1 MNKSCRSDELKI
13 LGWSDKDVALYE
25 ELFEYR
31 RRWGAINIEPHERA
45 FLRTADQALSKLA
58 SSVTSLKQ
66 NNRAS
71 LTEDSQHLLAK
82 VSFRNSAAK
91 TPSMGKI
98 QTKNYC
104 FVALDFETA
113 DHGRDS
119 ACSVAIV
126 RVEKKSIVHR
136 EHHLI
141 CPPRQRFTFSHIH
154 GIRWSHVMNA
164 PSFKEL
170 WPELKPC
177 FEGAQFIAAHNA
189 GFDQSVLQACCQ
201 HANVLAPAHPYLCTV
216 QLARKTWDIRPT
228 KLPNVCEHLRLNLN
242 HHDALSDAEAC
253 ANIVL
258 AAIRD
263 GGL

>member
-1 MNKSCRSDELKI
+1 MNKFCQSDELKI
-13 LGWSDKDVALYE
+13 LGWSDEDIALYE

-31 RRWGAINIEPHERA
+31 RRWGAISIEPHERA

-58 SSVTSLKQ
+58 SATPGLQQ
-66 NNRAS
+66 NDRAGLS
-71 LTEDSQHLLAK
+71 KNSQHLLAK
-82 VSFRNSAAK
+82 VSLRKSAAK
-91 TPSMGKI
+91 TSSMSKI
-98 QTKNYC
+98 QTKNHC

-141 CPPRQRFTFSHIH
+141 RPPRQRFTFSHIH

-170 WPELKPC
+170 SA
-177 FEGAQFIAAHNA
+177 GA
-189 GFDQSVLQACCQ
+189 
-201 HANVLAPAHPYLCTV
+201 
-216 QLARKTWDIRPT
+216 
-228 KLPNVCEHLRLNLN
+228 
-242 HHDALSDAEAC
+242 
-253 ANIVL
+253 
-258 AAIRD
+258 
-263 GGL
+263 